1 MLEILIPIA
10 LLGLGASFC
19 PLQVAFL
26 IPFTVKLLSSDRSV
40 HRVVIFSACAAIP
53 LIAAGVFVV
62 LIGSLFSLETMRLAS
77 AVILI
82 VVSLFIFRVI
92 RFQPKGFLGKNR
104 FAVDRFETSG
114 FTLGLTYGVLTVG
127 RGAPFFLS
135 ALALLLPARSIMLSA
150 LAMLVYSQLMVLPIS
165 FLLLSSG
172 WKIMPI
178 FKRYGRYVDYAVGFM
193 LLGLAVYYIIIV
205 LFT

>member
-1 MLEILIPIA
+1 LLEILIPIA

-40 HRVVIFSACAAIP
+40 HRVVIFSVCTSIP
-53 LIAAGVFVV
+53 LIAAGVIVA
-62 LIGSLFSLETMRLAS
+62 LLGSVFSLETMRLAS

-92 RFQPKGFLGKNR
+92 RFNFKGFLKKDR
-104 FAVDRFETSG
+104 FTVDRFETSG
-114 FTLGLTYGVLTVG
+114 FTLGLTYGLLTVG

-135 ALALLLPARSIMLSA
+135 ALALLLPARSIMFSA
-150 LAMLVYSQLMVLPIS
+150 LAMLVYSQLMVLPVLILV
-165 FLLLSSG
+165 LLSG
-172 WKIMPI
+172 WKIVSK
-178 FKRYGRYVDYAVGFM
+178 FKRHEKYVDYAIGFM
-193 LLGLAVYYIIIV
+193 LLVLAAYYILIV